1 MHEPESSLRQDGGA
15 RASRPLFCDALSCNH
30 FGRQAFGRRG
40 GSQLQGAMATTRQN
54 QEASSQRKVEGAR
67 PARSGTDERLRGEVQ
82 QQIFRSKLLMLRA
95 RELLDAL
102 LALARGR
109 HN

>member
-1 MHEPESSLRQDGGA
+1 MAERGRLA
-15 RASRPLFCDALSCNH
+15 RFSAMRSHATISDVKHLGE
-30 FGRQAFGRRG
+30 GR
-40 GSQLQGAMATTRQN
+40 QLQGVMATTRQN
-54 QEASSQRKVEGAR
+54 QEAPSQRKVEGVR
-67 PARSGTDERLRGEVQ
+67 PARTGTDERLRGEVQ